1 LDFAFFFQ
9 EQQKLLSKTVLRVK
23 RYLYDQL
30 NWTNRCIAI
39 TGQRGVG
46 KTTLMLQYIKENYA
60 NSQDVLYI
68 SVDNPY
74 FKTISLYE
82 FAIEFEQVG
91 GKILFLDEIH
101 KYKDWSSHIK
111 AIYDNT
117 ELQIIFSGSSML
129 QIYKDDNDLSRRV
142 IHYNL
147 SNLSFREYLKFKGIL
162 EYHAVDIEDIFNNH
176 YYIASEIAAFIK
188 PLQYFQSYL
197 KTGCYPFFLED
208 EATYHYKLI
217 NILNQVL
224 ESDLLYVSNISF
236 SQIDKIKRLIYL
248 IATSVPF
255 TPNMSKLSQA
265 TSISRP
271 TLNDYLYF
279 LELGDIISTL
289 NYPGRGYKKITKPDR
304 IFLNNT
310 NLMYAVSGSPDK
322 GSERE
327 TFFVNQLK
335 NYYNNKR
342 TFIDDEKLMLDRKG
356 DFLVENRYIVEI
368 GGKNKSFQQ
377 IKDIDNAFV
386 IADDIVIGFK
396 NKIPLW
402 LYGFLY

>member
-1 LDFAFFFQ
+1 MIEEIQ
-9 EQQKLLSKTVLRVK
+9 ELQQLLLKKAKITYK
-23 RYLYDQL
+23 RYFYDTL
-30 NWTNRCIAI
+30 ELDRL
-39 TGQRGVG
+39 TGILGARGVG
-46 KTTLMLQYIKENYA
+46 KTTFLLW
-60 NSQDVLYI
+60 
-68 SVDNPY
+68 Y
-74 FKTISLYE
+74 FKNSKLPFSKKLYFSADNMLASGTSLFDIAYE
-82 FAIEFEQVG
+82 FSKIGGVVLAI
-91 GKILFLDEIH
+91 DEIH

-142 IHYNL
+142 IHYKL

-279 LELGDIISTL
+279 LERGDIISTL
-289 NYPGRGYKKITKPDR
+289 NYPGRGYKKLTKPDR

-310 NLMYAVSGSPDK
+310 NLGS
-322 GSERE
+322 S
-327 TFFVNQLK
+327 TFSVEFQI
-335 NYYNNKR
+335 NYND
-342 TFIDDEKLMLDRKG
+342 T
-356 DFLVENRYIVEI
+356 
-368 GGKNKSFQQ
+368 
-377 IKDIDNAFV
+377 
-386 IADDIVIGFK
+386 
-396 NKIPLW
+396 
-402 LYGFLY
+402 